1 MTRLLSNAESVRTPT
16 GGFDYAPAV
25 QTDACPH
32 CGAPVEPD
40 DKYCPACGAAQVVR
54 AELAAPKTIPD
65 RVSCD
70 NCGAEIRLAPNQ
82 RSYTCEYC
90 GSTYVFDFAP
100 EVTGRQPPEFV
111 LGFAI
116 SPGKAREILL
126 NWVRQ
131 EKQWVSRGVR
141 EAIQQAEI
149 RGVYLPFWSFSMLA
163 ESRWQA
169 TIGEYWYR
177 TETYTTY
184 ENGKLVTKTRRV
196 RETEW
201 WPLSGKYHQYL
212 SGYLISASRSVPQSF
227 ADRLLPYHLAG
238 LRRYDPSYLA
248 GWACEE
254 YTLERPQAES
264 LCKEYFRK
272 YQTECIGAFLPG
284 DTYRG
289 LVVET
294 DFSQESSDLIL
305 LPVYNI
311 RFKYRGK
318 EYRLWMNGQTG
329 KIVGELPQSWL
340 VPVVVI
346 IAVLGAAALAAYLL
360 LG

>member
-1 MTRLLSNAESVRTPT
+1 VTRTLSSLEGRKSQGGDFDFSPTVR
-16 GGFDYAPAV
+16 
-25 QTDACPH
+25 TDACSR
-32 CGAPVEPD
+32 CGAPVEAD

-54 AELAAPKTIPD
+54 AEAVVPPSIPE
-65 RVSCD
+65 RVACD
-70 NCGAEIRLAPNQ
+70 NCGAEIRLAPDQ

-116 SPGKAREILL
+116 TPDKARQMLL
-126 NWVRQ
+126 DWVRQ
-131 EKQWVSRGVR
+131 RERWVSRAVR
-141 EAIQQAEI
+141 EAIHQAVI

-212 SGYLISASRSVPQSF
+212 SGYLISASQNIPQAM
-227 ADRLLPYHLAG
+227 ADRLMPYYLAG

-254 YTLERPQAES
+254 YTIDRPQAEA
-264 LCKEYFRK
+264 LCKEYFQQ
-272 YQTECIGAFLPG
+272 YQTRCVSEFLPG
-284 DTYRG
+284 DTYHG

-294 DFSQESSDLIL
+294 DFAHESSDLIL

-318 EYRLWMNGQTG
+318 EYRLWMNDQTG
-329 KIVGELPQSWL
+329 KIVGQIPQSW
-340 VPVVVI
+340 VIPVIVI
-346 IAVLGAAALAAYLL
+346 LAVLGLLAVLAYFLL
-360 LG
+360 R

>member
-1 MTRLLSNAESVRTPT
+1 MTTNRISSGDPKSATEIAFS
-16 GGFDYAPAV
+16 PAV
-25 QTDACPH
+25 QTDVCPR
-32 CGAPVEPD
+32 CGAPVEHD
-40 DKYCPACGAAQVVR
+40 DKFCPACGAPQIAR
-54 AELAAPKTIPD
+54 AEVVKGPQLPQ
-65 RVSCD
+65 RVTCD
-70 NCGAEIRLAPNQ
+70 NCGAEIHLAANQ

-111 LGFAI
+111 LGFTI
-116 SPGKAREILL
+116 PPEKARAILAE
-126 NWVRQ
+126 WVRGK
-131 EKQWVSRGVR
+131 ERWITRSIR
-141 EAIQQAEI
+141 EAIQRAVI
-149 RGVYLPFWSFSMLA
+149 RGVYLPFWSFSMSA
-163 ESRWQA
+163 ESSWRA

-184 ENGKLVTKTRRV
+184 ENGKLVTKTRQV

-212 SGYLISASRSVPQSF
+212 SGYLISASQKVPQNW
-227 ADRLLPYHLAG
+227 ADQLMPYHLAG

-254 YTLERPQAES
+254 YTMERAQAEA
-264 LCKEYFRK
+264 LCKEYFRE
-272 YQTECIGAFLPG
+272 YQTKCIAEFLPG

-289 LVVET
+289 LTVQTQFARE
-294 DFSQESSDLIL
+294 DSDLIL

-311 RFKYRGK
+311 RFKYRNK

-329 KIVGELPQSWL
+329 KIVGELPTSWTVPIL
-340 VPVVVI
+340 VILAILAVV
-346 IAVLGAAALAAYLL
+346 LAAYFLL
-360 LG
+360 R